1 MKSLAVELL
10 FALAPLASLRPMV
23 AHGDATGADPG
34 QRRLHAQPC
43 QATAPR
49 RASPPAA
56 RWGRRL
62 LGTAV
67 LSARSLADAHAR
79 LRRRRATHQALA
91 ELDDRTLRDL
101 GIDRSELGSIAS
113 GAGAGDRRRQSAHWV
128 T

>member
-1 MKSLAVELL
+1 MKTVAVELL
-10 FALAPLASLRPMV
+10 LALAPLASLRPV
-23 AHGDATGADPG
+23 YAHGDATGADPG
-34 QRRLHAQPC
+34 QRRLHAQPR

-49 RASPPAA
+49 RATPSVAP
-56 RWGRRL
+56 WGRRL
-62 LGTAV
+62 LRAAV
-67 LSARSLADAHAR
+67 LAARSLADAHAR

-113 GAGAGDRRRQSAHWV
+113 GAGDRRWQSTHWV